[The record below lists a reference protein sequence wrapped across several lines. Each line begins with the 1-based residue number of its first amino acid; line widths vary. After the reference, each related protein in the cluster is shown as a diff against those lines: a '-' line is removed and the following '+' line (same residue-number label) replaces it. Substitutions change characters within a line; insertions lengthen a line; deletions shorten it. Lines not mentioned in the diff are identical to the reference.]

1 MTLKARAVIYNQ
13 LVAIKNASKGLVD
26 SQIIECVSIS
36 LDRALGGG
44 ASLLVFKTM
53 KLVYGLDKSAI
64 VTDLDLFEETLA
76 KLLGEKHSS
85 RVAAE
90 IAKEMKALKSKRKTM

>member
-1 MTLKARAVIYNQ
+1 
-13 LVAIKNASKGLVD
+13 
-26 SQIIECVSIS
+26 
-36 LDRALGGG
+36 
-44 ASLLVFKTM
+44 M

-85 RVAAE
+85 KVAAE